1 MNEYQTRRPTGQA
14 SWPIVILAGV
24 EGSGKTWSAVEASGM
39 DLIDRAF
46 FLEVGERM
54 ADEYGAV
61 PGADF
66 EIVEHDGTWGNILG
80 AVRWAAS
87 QTPADGKAHLLIID
101 SVTEVWTLLSDIAQ
115 HVANTRARN
124 KGRGSGGDAQITMDL
139 WNQAKDALADFLA
152 ACRAFPGPVILTAR
166 LDNVT
171 VVEGGKPTGEHV
183 WKIRGEKNLPYQATV
198 ILQARSPRDWLLT
211 KIASTK
217 MQLPPNGEEKI
228 GPAFTIEG
236 LFERMGVT
244 AGAAASTYVRPSPD
258 GTPHMSQAQ
267 RQAVKRE
274 RDEFLGRCRSIVD
287 KDALLALQDEAV
299 RLGVR
304 EQWVEIGQQLAV
316 TAERA
321 ERRMAEDGIETV
333 DPEVVDDA
341 AMGA

>member
-87 QTPADGKAHLLIID
+87 QTPADGKAHLLIVD

-115 HVANTRARN
+115 HMANTRSRN
-124 KGRGSGGDAQITMDL
+124 KGRGNGGDAQITMDL

-228 GPAFTIEG
+228 GPGFTIEG

-258 GTPHMSQAQ
+258 GTPHQSQAQ
-267 RQAVKRE
+267 RQARARE
-274 RDEFLGRCRSIVD
+274 AA
-287 KDALLALQDEAV
+287 ALREEIAGLDDLEAIEKLAPRAA
-299 RLGVR
+299 RLGVDEELRARWR
-304 EQWVEIGQQLAV
+304 EVNHALEA
-316 TAERA
+316 AA
-321 ERRMAEDGIETV
+321 DGIETV
-333 DPEVVDDA
+333 DPEVVTDGA
-341 AMGA
+341 AD

>member
-1 MNEYQTRRPTGQA
+1 MNEFRTRRPTGQA

-39 DLIDRAF
+39 DLVDRAF
-46 FLEVGERM
+46 FIEVGERM

-66 EIVEHDGTWGNILG
+66 EIVEHDGTWPQILG

-87 QTPADGKAHLLIID
+87 QTPVDGKANLLIVD

-115 HVANTRARN
+115 HMANARARN
-124 KGRGSGGDAQITMDL
+124 KGRGGSGDAQITMDL

-228 GPAFTIEG
+228 GPAFTIKG

-267 RQAVKRE
+267 RQAQARE
-274 RDEFLGRCRSIVD
+274 AAAMREKI
-287 KDALLALQDEAV
+287 AALQDLDDMPNLAPDAD
-299 RLGVR
+299 RLGLGDELRARWR
-304 EQWVEIGQQLAV
+304 EVKHAQEA
-316 TAERA
+316 
-321 ERRMAEDGIETV
+321 GIETV
-333 DPEVVDDA
+333 DPEVMND
-341 AMGA
+341 GATV

>member
-124 KGRGSGGDAQITMDL
+124 KGRGGSGDAQITMDL

-228 GPAFTIEG
+228 GPAFTVEG

-267 RQAVKRE
+267 RQAQARE
-274 RDEFLGRCRSIVD
+274 AAAMREKI
-287 KDALLALQDEAV
+287 AALQDLDDMPNLAPAAD
-299 RLGVR
+299 RLGLGDELRARWR
-304 EQWVEIGQQLAV
+304 EVKHAQEA
-316 TAERA
+316 AA
-321 ERRMAEDGIETV
+321 DGIETV
-333 DPEVVDDA
+333 DPEVVTDGA
-341 AMGA
+341 AD